1 MKAVTSALHNIALDR
16 PKAGKD
22 AQSGCRRLGKTEVA
36 DKKESE
42 LSVSEQLASLFSR
55 GPANSAISPCGSCR
69 VAIPIAPGHSGSAVR
84 GSGSPAVRFQ
94 GGCQVAGFAAGC
106 NKPVAACR
114 LALVAV
120 EAF

>member
-1 MKAVTSALHNIALDR
+1 MKGVTSALHNIALDR

-94 GGCQVAGFAAGC
+94 GGVPGC
-106 NKPVAACR
+106 RIRRWLQQPVAACR
-114 LALVAV
+114 PALVAV